1 MAEQANSAPDI
12 ASAAL
17 MTRQTRLLAPIL
29 LFLTA
34 ISAVC
39 ILTDFGGFSRTL
51 LLSALSQHVVFTAVI
66 IFAFV
71 LVLRRGVPELAVIT
85 AATAAAVVAQ
95 STGVLGVRTAPIA
108 LGASCLV
115 AIFPLMRRAQVYA
128 VARLFFVICGSLML
142 PVASTL
148 ALIGQQLTVLHSS
161 TYDVPAYLADYAYG
175 FSASAILGGVLRA
188 SPGAHRLFEC
198 IYGWLPAAVA
208 ICYVLNVRAGNPN
221 ADVVLKAA
229 LAAGLVAFVLIP
241 FLSGCGSR
249 LCLWRGFSR
258 RIAGSICAR
267 MGLGDASHTGG
278 SAKLHAFRSS
288 RLGTIGGH

>member
-1 MAEQANSAPDI
+1 MPEQGNLGSDI
-12 ASAAL
+12 ASAAI
-17 MTRQTRLLAPIL
+17 MTRQARLLAPIL

-85 AATAAAVVAQ
+85 AATATAVVAQ

-108 LGASCLV
+108 VGASCLV
-115 AIFPLMRRAQVYA
+115 VILPLLGRGEVYGI
-128 VARLFFVICGSLML
+128 ARFFFVICSSLVL

-161 TYDVPAYLADYAYG
+161 TYDVPAYLADHAYG
-175 FSASAILGGVLRA
+175 FLRA
-188 SPGAHRLFEC
+188 PFSAGC
-198 IYGWLPAAVA
+198 CGPA
-208 ICYVLNVRAGNPN
+208 LEPT
-221 ADVVLKAA
+221 
-229 LAAGLVAFVLIP
+229 
-241 FLSGCGSR
+241 
-249 LCLWRGFSR
+249 GFSN
-258 RIAGSICAR
+258 AF
-267 MGLGDASHTGG
+267 TGG
-278 SAKLHAFRSS
+278 CPQQSRSVMC
-288 RLGTIGGH
+288 